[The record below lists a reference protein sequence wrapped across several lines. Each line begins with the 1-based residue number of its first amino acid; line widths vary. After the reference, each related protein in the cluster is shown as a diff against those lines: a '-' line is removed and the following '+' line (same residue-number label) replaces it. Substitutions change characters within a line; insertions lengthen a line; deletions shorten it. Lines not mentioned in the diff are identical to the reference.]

1 MTTQPKPA
9 SQTPRVLLLLLVIG
23 ITGWLLWP
31 YRPMSPTP
39 WSTESEAIL
48 QSLRIDQLGPPPTDK
63 SNSVADSPAAVLLG
77 NRVFFDTRFSAN
89 GEVSCASC
97 HQPEKHFTDGL
108 QKGRGIGESGR
119 NTRSIVGVAYSP
131 WLYWDGR
138 RDSLWAQALSPLED
152 PNEHGSNRMRIV
164 RLVADEA
171 AYRAMYEPLFGPT
184 PEFANRERF
193 PDDAAPG
200 INQML
205 DNAWQ
210 AMSAADRNAVNRMYA
225 NIGKAVAAYERT
237 LQPEPTRFDRY
248 VAAVLDDQDD
258 IAETY
263 FSAEEV
269 MGLQLFIGKA
279 RCTECHNGPL
289 FTNHE
294 FHNTGVLSF
303 PGDLPDRGRVDGAR
317 LVSADPF
324 NCRGKFSDDPER
336 ACAELHFMRT
346 GTELI
351 GATRTPSLRNLF
363 DTAPYMHKGQINTLK
378 EVIEHYDSA
387 LDAMI
392 GHNEAEPLALSRR
405 EKKQLL
411 AFLNTLSPE
420 DPPQ

>member
-1 MTTQPKPA
+1 MTTKLKPA
-9 SQTPRVLLLLLVIG
+9 NQALRVFLLLVSIVS
-23 ITGWLLWP
+23 GWLLWP
-31 YRPMSPTP
+31 YRPMSPAP
-39 WSTESEAIL
+39 WSAQTEDIL
-48 QSLRIDQLGPPPTDK
+48 RTLWLDQLGPPPTDA

-97 HQPEKHFTDGL
+97 HQPEKHFSDGL

-119 NTRSIVGVAYSP
+119 NTRSIVGVAHSP

-171 AYRAMYEPLFGPT
+171 TYRAMYEPLFGPT
-184 PEFANRERF
+184 PEFADRGRF

-200 INQML
+200 LSQAL
-205 DNAWQ
+205 DDAWR
-210 AMSAADRNAVNRMYA
+210 AMSAEDREAVNKMYA

-237 LQPEPTRFDRY
+237 LLPEPTRFDRY
-248 VAAVLDDQDD
+248 VAAVLDDQDEL
-258 IAETY
+258 AETY
-263 FSAEEV
+263 FSADEV

-294 FHNTGVLSF
+294 FHNTGVLSY

-317 LVSADPF
+317 LVNIDPF
-324 NCRGKFSDDPER
+324 NCRGEFSDDPER
-336 ACAELHFMRT
+336 ACAELDFMRT
-346 GTELI
+346 GIELI

-363 DTAPYMHKGQINTLK
+363 DTAPYMHKGQIDTLE
-378 EVIEHYDSA
+378 EVIEHYDNG

-392 GHNEAEPLALSRR
+392 GHNEAEPLSLSRR

-411 AFLNTLSPE
+411 AFLNTLAPA